1 VATTRQATCEAP
13 TRCGSATAGYPPV
26 VPELPDVE
34 GFRRVLAD
42 NARGRKVDAVTVL
55 DREML
60 RNSSPQALGR
70 ALKGRRFR
78 EPERH
83 GKWLL
88 APIGDVVVLMHFG
101 MTGLLEW
108 IDAGAARHPH
118 DRIVFRCR
126 GGELRYRNMRRF
138 GGVWVAADEE
148 ETATVTGPLG
158 ADAADVS
165 RKEFRELLERRR
177 GGIKAALMDQRLIA
191 GLGNL
196 LVDEMLWVARI
207 HPRTQVSSL
216 GQERRD
222 ALFDALRKILRGSI
236 PTGRVPPRRGWLT
249 GVRDE
254 RDARCPRCDTAL
266 RRGTV
271 AGRPT
276 RWCPRCQ
283 PEPR

>member
-1 VATTRQATCEAP
+1 M
-13 TRCGSATAGYPPV
+13 
-26 VPELPDVE
+26 E
-34 GFRRVLAD
+34 GFRRVLSEH
-42 NARGRKVDAVTVL
+42 ARAREVAAVTVL
-55 DREML
+55 DRAML

-88 APIGDVVVLMHFG
+88 APIGEIVVLMHFG

-108 IDAGAARHPH
+108 VDDDGPRHRH
-118 DRIVFRCR
+118 DRIMFRFT

-138 GGVWVAADEE
+138 GGVWVAANDNE
-148 ETATVTGPLG
+148 AAAVTGPLG
-158 ADAADVS
+158 PDAADL
-165 RKEFRELLERRR
+165 RRRDFRDLLERRR

-207 HPRTQVSSL
+207 HPGTQVRSL
-216 GQERRD
+216 RPKRCD
-222 ALFDALRKILRGSI
+222 TLFDALRKTLQGSI
-236 PTGRVPPRRGWLT
+236 PTGRVPRRRGWLT

-254 RDARCPRCDTAL
+254 PDARCPRCAAPL
-266 RRGTV
+266 RRTTV

-283 PEPR
+283 RAPRQPS